1 MEYFLILI
9 SEILPIHNYL
19 NNGIVFKFKDQ
30 DLKLENNSL
39 IFKSL
44 FSNNLISQI
53 EIGYPKQKINIYLSS
68 KDYEFYI
75 EENLT
80 NESYYNYNNSTF

>member
-1 MEYFLILI
+1 MNNSYNRN
-9 SEILPIHNYL
+9 PI
-19 NNGIVFKFKDQ
+19 KDEVHIIIYMYQ
-30 DLKLENNSL
+30 KVIEDIRRNLGENNEL
-39 IFKSL
+39 NCKY
-44 FSNNLISQI
+44 LISQI

-80 NESYYNYNNSTF
+80 N